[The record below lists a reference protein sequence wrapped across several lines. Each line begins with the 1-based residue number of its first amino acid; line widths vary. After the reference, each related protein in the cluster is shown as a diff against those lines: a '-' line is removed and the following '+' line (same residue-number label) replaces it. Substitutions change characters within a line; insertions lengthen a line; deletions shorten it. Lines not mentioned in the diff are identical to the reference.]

1 VQNLNFNFEDLY
13 LNLLESKIYWVDN
26 PEEISKTKEF
36 LEIHFDHKLELI
48 KIQNIGN
55 DEYFLYQFKR
65 VNL

>member
-1 VQNLNFNFEDLY
+1 M
-13 LNLLESKIYWVDN
+13 DN
-26 PEEISKTKEF
+26 PEEILKTKEF

-55 DEYFLYQFKR
+55 DEYFLYQFER